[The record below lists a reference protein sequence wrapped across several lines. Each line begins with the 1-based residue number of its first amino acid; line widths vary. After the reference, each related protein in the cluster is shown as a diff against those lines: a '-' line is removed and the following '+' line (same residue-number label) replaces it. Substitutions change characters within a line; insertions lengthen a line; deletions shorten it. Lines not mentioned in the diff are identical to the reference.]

1 MGYYCDWTVDVKGS
15 GPIYNKLM
23 AEKNEVMLSESYEI
37 TLGRWLDSQQNLK
50 WYEVEEEGRA
60 FSRQWPNVMLI
71 VTYLGEDGAQ
81 GRHWFRNGYHYEAKA
96 QVAYPEPNF
105 DKVLP
110 LNMELELASIE
121 ARKKEVLS
129 KMKLLQAEL
138 DEYEGD

>member
-23 AEKNEVMLSESYEI
+23 DEKDSVILSESYDL
-37 TLGRWLDSQQNLK
+37 TLGRWLECEQNLK
-50 WYEVEEEGRA
+50 WYEVEDEVKTV
-60 FSRQWPNVMLI
+60 SRQWPNIMFI

-81 GRHWFRNGYHYEAKA
+81 GRHWFRNGHTYHVKA

-105 DKVLP
+105 DKVMP

-121 ARKKEVLS
+121 ARKQEVLS
-129 KMKLLQAEL
+129 KMKSLQAEL